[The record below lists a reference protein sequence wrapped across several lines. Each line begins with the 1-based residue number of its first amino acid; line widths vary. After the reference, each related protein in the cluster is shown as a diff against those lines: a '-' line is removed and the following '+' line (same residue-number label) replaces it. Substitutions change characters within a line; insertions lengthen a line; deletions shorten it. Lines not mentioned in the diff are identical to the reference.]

1 MSLWIC
7 RSYPTWAAAVLCQ
20 GFWRAVKISETGK
33 LKLFRSDDEEIS
45 QLANSAVSV
54 KVQGGRATLGEPGN
68 TSHPSSH
75 LKFWGWK
82 LLSEIWGCGNKRTNW
97 SLNKQIRNI
106 AQPWCLG
113 YKFIHFHVFVYKYIP
128 LFQGARIELSFHWT
142 PWRASIAKSSSPRSA
157 SPPHSTSC
165 FLDL

>member
-33 LKLFRSDDEEIS
+33 LRLFRSGDLKIS
-45 QLANSAVSV
+45 QLANPAVSV
-54 KVQGGRATLGEPGN
+54 KVKGGRATLGEPGN

-82 LLSEIWGCGNKRTNW
+82 LLSQIWGCGNKRTNW
-97 SLNKQIRNI
+97 SLSIKQLWSI
-106 AQPWCLG
+106 AQPWCLS
-113 YKFIHFHVFVYKYIP
+113 YKFIHLHVFVICI
-128 LFQGARIELSFHWT
+128 QVHTSLSGCEDWAFISLNTLESQHCQIIF
-142 PWRASIAKSSSPRSA
+142 S
-157 SPPHSTSC
+157 
-165 FLDL
+165 